1 MHQYNDPMT
10 VKLTFVEQ
18 LNHETE
24 IATQAQTDRAGNALR
39 VADAEIARFRL
50 MMQQIDQ
57 LEMEFEKIQRIR
69 DIVRSWKARVEDMER
84 RLG

>member
-1 MHQYNDPMT
+1 L
-10 VKLTFVEQ
+10 K
-18 LNHETE
+18 
-24 IATQAQTDRAGNALR
+24 

-69 DIVRSWKARVEDMER
+69 DIVRSWKARVEEMER